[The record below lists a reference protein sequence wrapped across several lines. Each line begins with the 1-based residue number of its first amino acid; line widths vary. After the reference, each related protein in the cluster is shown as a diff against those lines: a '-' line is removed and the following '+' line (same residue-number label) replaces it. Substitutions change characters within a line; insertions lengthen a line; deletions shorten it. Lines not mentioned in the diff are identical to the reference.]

1 MKVYF
6 ISGLAADKRVF
17 KYIQL
22 PEGYEII
29 HLEWIAHK
37 KNESLSE
44 YSLRLAEGIHTT
56 EPFALVGLSMGGM
69 IASEIAKKHPPV
81 ATILISSISCYHHLP
96 AHLKLAGK
104 LRLHKLVP
112 VSIVKR
118 AAIMKR
124 LFTTETPDDKIAMKQ
139 IIRDSDTG
147 FIKWAMDA
155 ILKWKNI
162 DIPHPIYH
170 LHGTKDEVLPVKYTK
185 PTHFIPN
192 GGHLMVM
199 TRAKDV
205 NHFLKEALLSL

>member
-29 HLEWIAHK
+29 HLEWIAHD

-44 YSLRLAEGIHTT
+44 YAGRLAASIETT
-56 EPFALVGLSMGGM
+56 EPFVLVGLSMGGM
-69 IASEIAKKHPPV
+69 IASEIAKKYSPL
-81 ATILISSISCYHHLP
+81 ATILISSISCYQHLP
-96 AHLKLAGK
+96 THLKWAGK

-124 LFTTETPDDKIAMKQ
+124 LFTTETPDDKITMKQ
-139 IIRDSDTG
+139 IIRDSDAD

-155 ILKWKNI
+155 ILKWRNEA
-162 DIPHPIYH
+162 IPDPIYH

-185 PTHFIPN
+185 PTHFIRN
-192 GGHLMVM
+192 GGHLMIM
-199 TRAKDV
+199 TRAKEV
-205 NHFLKEALLSL
+205 NRFLEETLLSL